1 MTKKR
6 IISTVI
12 LLVVLISI
20 TIAFVGCSSK
30 ESIKVPEVKQDI
42 YVYDQDDCINDE
54 IEVEINFKIKELE
67 EKTEAEFAVVSISSL
82 NGYTIEEYANELF
95 NSLGIGKEGTDNG
108 VLLLFS
114 KSDKRV
120 RLEIGRGLEGCL
132 NDAKCGRILDDYFVP
147 YREEGDYTEATRA
160 TVVAVLNVIAQEYD
174 VELEGLEQVDVSG
187 KDEKGVPVWCYILI
201 IAVVIVIFILGIVC
215 DDGSSSGG
223 SYHGGFSSGGSF
235 RGGGFGGGRSGGGGA
250 SR

>member
-1 MTKKR
+1 MKSKR
-6 IISTVI
+6 IIST
-12 LLVVLISI
+12 LVLGIMMLSIIIAIS
-20 TIAFVGCSSK
+20 GCVT
-30 ESIKVPEVKQDI
+30 EQSIIIPEAQQDI

-54 IEVEINFKIKELE
+54 IEVEINSMIRELKQ
-67 EKTEAEFAVVSISSL
+67 KTHAEFAIVSISSL

-95 NSLGIGKEGTDNG
+95 NTLEIGKQGSDNG

-114 KSDKRV
+114 KSDERV

-147 YREEGDYTEATRA
+147 YRAEGDYTKATRT
-160 TVVAVLNVIAQEYD
+160 TVVAVLNVIADEYQIKFD
-174 VELEGLEQVDVSG
+174 GVETVEEAKQKGNG
-187 KDEKGVPVWCYILI
+187 KSIGINIIILI
-201 IAVVIVIFILGIVC
+201 IVIIIVC
-215 DDGSSSGG
+215 LKASEKSESSGTSYRGGFPGGSSS
-223 SYHGGFSSGGSF
+223 